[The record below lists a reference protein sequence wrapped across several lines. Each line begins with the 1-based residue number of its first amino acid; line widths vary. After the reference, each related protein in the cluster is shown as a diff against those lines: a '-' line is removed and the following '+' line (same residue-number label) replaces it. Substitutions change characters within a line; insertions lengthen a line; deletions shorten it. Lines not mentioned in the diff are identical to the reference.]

1 MNASINN
8 NKFNKR
14 LFAPIDASSLVVFR
28 IGFGIIM
35 IWDVIRYWS
44 AGWIS
49 KYYIDP
55 QFYFKYYGFEWIQP
69 WDGNGMYWH
78 FAALGVLAVFISIGF
93 MYRTST
99 LLFTLGFS
107 YVFLLDQSCYLN
119 HFYLVILFSVLL
131 VFAPAQRCFSID
143 ALLNPKIRSDTIP
156 AWIVG
161 LLRIQIEIILIYAG
175 LVKIN
180 YDWLHLEPL
189 SMWLAE
195 RSDLPILGTLFTQQW
210 AVAVA
215 AYGVIILHLV
225 GAPLLLYKKTRIYVF
240 CIYAA
245 FHILNHFVFPIG
257 IFPWFTLFATL
268 LFFAPDW
275 PKRFIARIRMWRGNY
290 AVIDNKTNIQGSIHY
305 LSRYWVYSF
314 LGIWISIQILFPL
327 RHWLYPGNVS
337 WTEEG
342 HRFSWQM
349 KLRSKK
355 GSAVFY
361 VMDPATNKTTTVN
374 PKTILTRRQTRK
386 TLTRPDMILQ
396 FAHYLRDNW
405 AVKHGINN
413 PVVTVDAF
421 ASLNGRNTARLIHA
435 AKNLAVVER
444 NLAHADWILS
454 LPTHKDPW
462 FQLFL

>member
-1 MNASINN
+1 MVSFSYN
-8 NKFNKR
+8 NKLNKR

-35 IWDVIRYWS
+35 LWEVIRYWS
-44 AGWIS
+44 AGRIS
-49 KYYIDP
+49 RYYIDP
-55 QFYFKYYGFEWIQP
+55 QFYFKYYGFEWIHP

-78 FAALGVLAVFISIGF
+78 FSVLGVLAVFIGIGF

-99 LLFTLGFS
+99 LLFTLAFS
-107 YVFLLDQSCYLN
+107 YVFLLDQSRYLN
-119 HFYLVILFSVLL
+119 HFYLVILFSSLL
-131 VFAPAQRCFSID
+131 VVIPAQRCFSVD
-143 ALLNPKIRSDTIP
+143 VLLNPQSRSDMVP
-156 AWIVG
+156 AWTLG
-161 LLRIQIEIILIYAG
+161 LLRIQMEIILIYAG

-189 SMWLAE
+189 SMWLAK
-195 RSDLPILGTLFTQQW
+195 RSDLPILGYLFTQQW

-215 AYGVIILHLV
+215 AYGVIILHLI

-240 CIYAA
+240 FIYAA
-245 FHILNHFVFPIG
+245 FHILNHFVFSIG

-268 LFFAPDW
+268 LFFDPDW
-275 PKRFIARIRMWRGNY
+275 PKQFVVRIRNWYGNFT
-290 AVIDNKTNIQGSIHY
+290 AITSETKIQVSSHY
-305 LSRYWVYSF
+305 PNRYWVYTF
-314 LGIWISIQILFPL
+314 IGIWIGIQILFPL

-355 GSAVFY
+355 GSTVFY
-361 VMDPATNKTTTVN
+361 VMDPFTHRTTTVN

-386 TLTRPDMILQ
+386 MATRPDMILQ
-396 FAHYLRDNW
+396 FAHYLRDDW
-405 AVKHGINN
+405 AVKRGIKN
-413 PVVTVDAF
+413 PIVTVDSF

-435 AKNLAVVER
+435 SKNLAIVER

-454 LPTHKDPW
+454 LPMN
-462 FQLFL
+462 